1 MCAIGSGSQSGVGS
15 PQRMSI
21 GGGTVLGSAT
31 PAAGI
36 DARRT
41 LLGGGQVGTPR
52 DMDRLKR
59 DYERDRQ
66 ARWAAGFQGR
76 NTS

>member
-1 MCAIGSGSQSGVGS
+1 MCAIGSGSQAGVGS

-31 PAAGI
+31 PAAGVN
-36 DARRT
+36 ARRT
-41 LLGGGQVGTPR
+41 LLGGGGQVGTPR

-66 ARWAAGFQGR
+66 AQWAKGFRG
-76 NTS
+76 